1 MVETKLKNQG
11 KGSGFLSVPAPST
24 ERRRRRRD
32 STSEY
37 KKSLQEKQALKRIY
51 GLSEKQFKKYVKET
65 LALITRVNMSD
76 ELIKRLEKRLDNV
89 IFRLGFAKSRSQAR
103 QLVSHAYFLV
113 NNKAVNIPSF
123 QVKKGDIVSIK
134 EIKKKK
140 VIFKDLP
147 ATLKKIQALPWLAVD
162 SEKLEGKIIVDPD
175 LSQVNP
181 PVEIPLIFEFYS
193 R

>member
-1 MVETKLKNQG
+1 M
-11 KGSGFLSVPAPST
+11 
-24 ERRRRRRD
+24 
-32 STSEY
+32 
-37 KKSLQEKQALKRIY
+37 KQ
-51 GLSEKQFKKYVKET
+51 
-65 LALITRVNMSD
+65 
-76 ELIKRLEKRLDNV
+76 
-89 IFRLGFAKSRSQAR
+89 
-103 QLVSHAYFLV
+103 
-113 NNKAVNIPSF
+113 
-123 QVKKGDIVSIK
+123 
-134 EIKKKK
+134 KK